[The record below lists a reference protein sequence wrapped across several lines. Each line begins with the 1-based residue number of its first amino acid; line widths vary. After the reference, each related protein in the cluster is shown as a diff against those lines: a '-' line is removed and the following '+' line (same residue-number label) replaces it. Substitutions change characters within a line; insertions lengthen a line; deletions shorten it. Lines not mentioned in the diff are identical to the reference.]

1 MNQSKTVD
9 SKVFPLK
16 LLFAEKFT
24 VDFYQREYV
33 WEKKQLEDLIN
44 DLSNAYLKCW
54 DPEHTTQD
62 VRGYDPY
69 FMGEVVLSTK
79 TNERSAIIDGQQRI
93 TTFTLLL
100 IYLLHNYRS
109 LRGFPSADV
118 EKAIYADDF
127 GTPRFNLDIDNR
139 KACMLG
145 LFEHGFY
152 EPTDEDKYHVQ
163 KIVDRYND
171 IAECWDEKINNS
183 NVVGFAY
190 WLLEKV
196 MFSKVWANS
205 DDFAYVIFETM
216 NDRGLSLTHVEM
228 LRSYL
233 LANINESNRAASLK
247 KFDDTVMRLNS
258 IKLSS
263 KSKAESEFFKVFFR
277 GHYAED
283 FSQGKDSSDFVKI
296 GNAFHRW
303 VRENEKLL
311 KLSRSADY
319 VELVDK
325 IEYFSKK
332 YEFIHKCMAGRDAEK
347 YFYLIVNND
356 YGFTLQPALIL
367 ASIAYNDSDEVVEEK
382 LQVVSKYITKVLTWR
397 VWNHWMISQ
406 SAMEAPIYDL
416 CKKIRGKS
424 LEEVKELI
432 ASNPLSANI
441 PDLTGSPTLN
451 QQNKR
456 RLKVMLA
463 LITEIVA
470 RESKAPSYILNKDDI
485 EVEHIW
491 ADHFNQ
497 HMDECASEDEFDNY
511 RNNIGD
517 LLVLPKSFNASYGDA
532 PYVIKVEQYFSQN
545 ILAQTLNE
553 KKYVNN
559 PDFVRFMNSSGLN
572 FKAYTEFKK
581 NSIAERAELYKA
593 ILLWNW
599 NEERGN

>member
-1 MNQSKTVD
+1 MMQNKTVD
-9 SKVFPLK
+9 SKVVTLK
-16 LLFAEKFT
+16 LLFSEKFT

-54 DPEHTTQD
+54 KTEHTTQD

-79 TNERSAIIDGQQRI
+79 VNERSAIIDGQQRI

-100 IYLLHNYRS
+100 IYLLHNYEN
-109 LRGFPSADV
+109 LIGFPTSDV
-118 EKAIYADDF
+118 EKAIYANDY

-139 KACMLG
+139 KDCMLG
-145 LFEHGFY
+145 LFKNGFY
-152 EPTDEDKYHVQ
+152 EPNENDKYYVQ
-163 KIVDRYND
+163 KIVERYNE
-171 IAECWDEKINNS
+171 ISECWNEKITNE
-183 NVVGFAY
+183 NVIGFTY

-233 LANINESNRAASLK
+233 LANIDEVHREQSLK
-247 KFDDTVMRLNS
+247 KFDETIVRLS
-258 IKLSS
+258 AIKLSS

-277 GHYAED
+277 GHYAEELT
-283 FSQGKDSSDFVKI
+283 QGKDSSDFVKI

-311 KLSRSADY
+311 KLSRSSDY
-319 VELVDK
+319 VDLVDR

-332 YEFIHKCMAGRDAEK
+332 YEHIHKCMAERDAEK
-347 YFYLIVNND
+347 YFYLVVNSD

-367 ASIAYNDSDEVVEEK
+367 ASIAYNDSDEVVEK
-382 LQVVSKYITKVLTWR
+382 KIQIVSKYITKVLTWR

-424 LEEVKELI
+424 LEEVKEI
-432 ASNPLSANI
+432 IESNPMDANI
-441 PDLTGSPTLN
+441 PDLSGSPTLN

-456 RLKVMLA
+456 RLRVTLA

-470 RESKAPSYILNKDDI
+470 RESKAPNYILNKDDI

-491 ADHFNQ
+491 ADHYNQ
-497 HMDECASEDEFDNY
+497 HLDEGITEDEFDNY

-517 LLVLPKSFNASYGDA
+517 LLVLPKSFNASYNDA
-532 PYVIKVEQYFSQN
+532 PYEIKVEQYYSQN
-545 ILAQTLNE
+545 ILAQTLNVR
-553 KKYVNN
+553 KYTNN
-559 PDFVRFMNSSGLN
+559 PDFIRFMNASGLK
-572 FKAYTEFKK
+572 FKAYENFNKD
-581 NSIAERAELYKA
+581 SIIERSELYKA

-599 NEERGN
+599 R